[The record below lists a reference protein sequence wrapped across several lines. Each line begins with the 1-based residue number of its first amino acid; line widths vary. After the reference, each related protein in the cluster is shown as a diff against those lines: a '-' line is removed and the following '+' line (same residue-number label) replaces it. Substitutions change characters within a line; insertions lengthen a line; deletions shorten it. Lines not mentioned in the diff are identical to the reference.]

1 MQYNFK
7 TKIMKLIGKNSVS
20 KYFSYFFLVLFLFIA
35 FHFIYEIIGF
45 SVLYYKYKTGS
56 NILSEYFLLGN
67 DVGWAK
73 NEYTNPIKDVLKFK
87 IYYPFTEQNLLTGIY
102 NKSFIINS
110 LISSSYFTVFSFVCY
125 KITDALSK
133 DYIFNLK
140 TINWFKK
147 LAWLSI
153 IFVPI
158 QIINWFYNLNLKFS
172 ADIFYISFIFLSLG
186 IAIFFIIAFFKKG
199 YELQSENDLT
209 I

>member
-1 MQYNFK
+1 MRYNFK

-56 NILSEYFLLGN
+56 NILSDYFLLGN

-102 NKSFIINS
+102 TKSFIINS
-110 LISSSYFTVFSFVCY
+110 LINSSFFTVFSFVCY
-125 KITDALSK
+125 KITNALSK

-153 IFVPI
+153 LFVPI
-158 QIINWFYNLNLKFS
+158 QIINWFFNLNLKMS
-172 ADIFYISFIFLSLG
+172 ASLLYSSFIFLSLG
-186 IAIFFIIAFFKKG
+186 IILFFIIAFFKKG

>member
-56 NILSEYFLLGN
+56 NILPDYFLLGN

-87 IYYPFTEQNLLTGIY
+87 IYYPFTKQNLLTGIY

-110 LISSSYFTVFSFVCY
+110 LISSSFFTVFSFVCY
-125 KITDALSK
+125 KITEALSK

-153 IFVPI
+153 LFVPI
-158 QIINWFYNLNLKFS
+158 QIINWFFNLNLKMS
-172 ADIFYISFIFLSLG
+172 ASLLYISFIFLSLG
-186 IAIFFIIAFFKKG
+186 IILFFIIAFFKKG

>member
-1 MQYNFK
+1 MRYNFK

-56 NILSEYFLLGN
+56 NILSDYFLLGN

-102 NKSFIINS
+102 IKNFIINS
-110 LISSSYFTVFSFVCY
+110 LIGSGFFTLFSFICY
-125 KITDALSK
+125 KITNSLSK

-140 TINWFKK
+140 TINLFKK

-153 IFVPI
+153 LFVPI
-158 QIINWFYNLNLKFS
+158 QIINWFYNLNLKMS
-172 ADIFYISFIFLSLG
+172 ADLLYTNFIFLSLG
-186 IAIFFIIAFFKKG
+186 IIIFFIIAFFKKG

>member
-1 MQYNFK
+1 
-7 TKIMKLIGKNSVS
+7 MKLIGQNSIS
-20 KYFSYFFLVLFLFIA
+20 KYFSYFFLILFWFIV

-56 NILSEYFLLGN
+56 NILPDYFLLGN

-125 KITDALSK
+125 KITEALGK

-153 IFVPI
+153 LFVPI
-158 QIINWFYNLNLKFS
+158 QIINWFFNLNLKMS
-172 ADIFYISFIFLSLG
+172 ASLLYISFISLSLG
-186 IAIFFIIAFFKKG
+186 IILFFIIAFFKKG

>member
-1 MQYNFK
+1 MRYNFK

-125 KITDALSK
+125 KITEALSK

-140 TINWFKK
+140 TIDWFKK

-153 IFVPI
+153 LFVPI
-158 QIINWFYNLNLKFS
+158 QIINWFFNLNLKMS
-172 ADIFYISFIFLSLG
+172 ASLLYSSFIFLSLG
-186 IAIFFIIAFFKKG
+186 IILFFIIAFFKKG

>member
-1 MQYNFK
+1 
-7 TKIMKLIGKNSVS
+7 MKLIGQNSIS
-20 KYFSYFFLVLFLFIA
+20 KYLSHFFLVLFLFIA

-56 NILSEYFLLGN
+56 NILPDYFLLGN

-125 KITDALSK
+125 KITEALGK

>member
-1 MQYNFK
+1 
-7 TKIMKLIGKNSVS
+7 MKLIGKNSVS

-56 NILSEYFLLGN
+56 NILSDYFLLGN

-102 NKSFIINS
+102 IKNFIINS
-110 LISSSYFTVFSFVCY
+110 LIGSGFFTLFSFICY
-125 KITDALSK
+125 KITNSLSK

-140 TINWFKK
+140 TINLFKK

-153 IFVPI
+153 LFVPI
-158 QIINWFYNLNLKFS
+158 QIINWFYNLNLKMS
-172 ADIFYISFIFLSLG
+172 ADLLYTNFIFLSLG
-186 IAIFFIIAFFKKG
+186 IIIFFIIAFFKKG

>member
-20 KYFSYFFLVLFLFIA
+20 KYFSYFFLILFLFIA

-125 KITDALSK
+125 KITEALSK

-140 TINWFKK
+140 TIDWFKK

-153 IFVPI
+153 LFVPI
-158 QIINWFYNLNLKFS
+158 QIINWFFNLNLKMS
-172 ADIFYISFIFLSLG
+172 ASLLYSSFIFLSLG
-186 IAIFFIIAFFKKG
+186 IILFFIIAFFKKG

>member
-1 MQYNFK
+1 
-7 TKIMKLIGKNSVS
+7 MKLIGKNSVS
-20 KYFSYFFLVLFLFIA
+20 KYFSYFFLVLFLFIV

-56 NILSEYFLLGN
+56 NILSDYFLLGN

-102 NKSFIINS
+102 IKNFIINS
-110 LISSSYFTVFSFVCY
+110 LIGSGFFTLFSFICY
-125 KITDALSK
+125 KITNSLSK

-140 TINWFKK
+140 TINLFKK

-153 IFVPI
+153 LFVPI
-158 QIINWFYNLNLKFS
+158 QIINWFYNLNLKMS
-172 ADIFYISFIFLSLG
+172 ADLLYTNFIFLSLG
-186 IAIFFIIAFFKKG
+186 IIIFFIIAFFKKG

>member
-1 MQYNFK
+1 
-7 TKIMKLIGKNSVS
+7 MKLIGKNSVS

-56 NILSEYFLLGN
+56 NILPDYFLLGN

-110 LISSSYFTVFSFVCY
+110 LISSSFFTVFSFVCY

-153 IFVPI
+153 LFVPI
-158 QIINWFYNLNLKFS
+158 QIINWFYNLNLKMS
-172 ADIFYISFIFLSLG
+172 ADLLYTNFIFLSIG
-186 IAIFFIIAFFKKG
+186 IIIFFIIAFFKKG

>member
-87 IYYPFTEQNLLTGIY
+87 IYYPFTKQNLLTGIY

-110 LISSSYFTVFSFVCY
+110 LISSSFFTVFSFVCY
-125 KITDALSK
+125 KITEALGK

-153 IFVPI
+153 LFVPI
-158 QIINWFYNLNLKFS
+158 QIINWFFNLNLKMS
-172 ADIFYISFIFLSLG
+172 ASLLYISFIFLSLG
-186 IAIFFIIAFFKKG
+186 IILFFIIAFFKKG

>member
-1 MQYNFK
+1 
-7 TKIMKLIGKNSVS
+7 MKLIGKNSVS

-102 NKSFIINS
+102 IKNFIINS
-110 LISSSYFTVFSFVCY
+110 LIGSGFFTLFSFICY
-125 KITDALSK
+125 KITNSLSK

-140 TINWFKK
+140 TINLFKK

-153 IFVPI
+153 LFVPI
-158 QIINWFYNLNLKFS
+158 QIINWFYNLNLKMS
-172 ADIFYISFIFLSLG
+172 ADLLYTNFIFLSLG
-186 IAIFFIIAFFKKG
+186 IIIFFIIAFFKKG

>member
-1 MQYNFK
+1 
-7 TKIMKLIGKNSVS
+7 MKLIGKNSVS
-20 KYFSYFFLVLFLFIA
+20 KYFSYFFLALFLFIA

-102 NKSFIINS
+102 IKSFIINS
-110 LISSSYFTVFSFVCY
+110 LISSSFFTIFSFVCY

-153 IFVPI
+153 IFAPI
-158 QIINWFYNLNLKFS
+158 QIINWFFNLNLKMS
-172 ADIFYISFIFLSLG
+172 ASLLYISFIFLSLG
-186 IAIFFIIAFFKKG
+186 IILFFIIAFFKKG

>member
-1 MQYNFK
+1 MRYNFK

-56 NILSEYFLLGN
+56 NILSDYFLLGN

-73 NEYTNPIKDVLKFK
+73 NEYTNPIKDILKFK

-102 NKSFIINS
+102 TKSFIINS

-125 KITDALSK
+125 KITNALSK

-140 TINWFKK
+140 TINLFKK

-153 IFVPI
+153 LFVPI
-158 QIINWFYNLNLKFS
+158 QIINWFYNLNLKMS
-172 ADIFYISFIFLSLG
+172 ADLLYTNFIFLSLG
-186 IAIFFIIAFFKKG
+186 IIIFFIIAFFKKG

>member
-1 MQYNFK
+1 
-7 TKIMKLIGKNSVS
+7 MKLIGQNSIS
-20 KYFSYFFLVLFLFIA
+20 KYFSYFFLILFWFIV

-56 NILSEYFLLGN
+56 NILSDYFLLGN
-67 DVGWAK
+67 DVGWSK

-125 KITDALSK
+125 KITEALGK

-153 IFVPI
+153 LFVPI
-158 QIINWFYNLNLKFS
+158 QIINWFFNLNLKMS
-172 ADIFYISFIFLSLG
+172 ASLLYSSFIFLSLG
-186 IAIFFIIAFFKKG
+186 IILFFIIAFFKKG

>member
-1 MQYNFK
+1 
-7 TKIMKLIGKNSVS
+7 MKLIGQNSIS
-20 KYFSYFFLVLFLFIA
+20 KYFSYFFLILFWFIV

-56 NILSEYFLLGN
+56 NILSDYFLLGN
-67 DVGWAK
+67 DVGWSK

-102 NKSFIINS
+102 TKSFIINS
-110 LISSSYFTVFSFVCY
+110 LISSSFFTIFSFVCY
-125 KITDALSK
+125 KITEALGK

-158 QIINWFYNLNLKFS
+158 QIINWFFNLNLKMS
-172 ADIFYISFIFLSLG
+172 ASLLYSSFIFLSLG
-186 IAIFFIIAFFKKG
+186 IILFFIIAFFKKG

>member
-1 MQYNFK
+1 
-7 TKIMKLIGKNSVS
+7 MKLIGKNSVS

-45 SVLYYKYKTGS
+45 SVLDYKYKTGS
-56 NILSEYFLLGN
+56 NILSEFFLLGN

-102 NKSFIINS
+102 TKSFIINS
-110 LISSSYFTVFSFVCY
+110 LISSSFFTIFSFVCY
-125 KITDALSK
+125 KITEALGK

>member
-1 MQYNFK
+1 
-7 TKIMKLIGKNSVS
+7 MKLIGKNSVS

-87 IYYPFTEQNLLTGIY
+87 IYYPVTEQNLLTGIY
-102 NKSFIINS
+102 TKSYIINS
-110 LISSSYFTVFSFVCY
+110 LKSSSFFTIFSFVCY
-125 KITDALSK
+125 KITEALGK

-186 IAIFFIIAFFKKG
+186 IAIFFIIAFSKKG
-199 YELQSENDLT
+199 YELQSEHDLT

>member
-1 MQYNFK
+1 
-7 TKIMKLIGKNSVS
+7 MKLIGKNSVS

-45 SVLYYKYKTGS
+45 SVLYYNYKTGS
-56 NILSEYFLLGN
+56 NILSEFFLLGN

-102 NKSFIINS
+102 TKSFIINS
-110 LISSSYFTVFSFVCY
+110 LISSSFFTVFSFVCY

-153 IFVPI
+153 LFVPI

>member
-1 MQYNFK
+1 
-7 TKIMKLIGKNSVS
+7 MKLIGKNSVS

-102 NKSFIINS
+102 TKSFIINS
-110 LISSSYFTVFSFVCY
+110 LISSSFFTIFSFVCY
-125 KITDALSK
+125 KITEALGK

-153 IFVPI
+153 LFVPI

-172 ADIFYISFIFLSLG
+172 ADIFYICFIFLSLG

>member
-1 MQYNFK
+1 
-7 TKIMKLIGKNSVS
+7 MKLIGQNSIS
-20 KYFSYFFLVLFLFIA
+20 KYFSYFFLILFWFIV

-153 IFVPI
+153 LFVPI
-158 QIINWFYNLNLKFS
+158 QIINWFFNLNLKMS
-172 ADIFYISFIFLSLG
+172 ASLLYSSFIFLSLG
-186 IAIFFIIAFFKKG
+186 IILFFIIAFFKKG

>member
-1 MQYNFK
+1 
-7 TKIMKLIGKNSVS
+7 MKLIGQNSIS
-20 KYFSYFFLVLFLFIA
+20 KYFSYFFLILFWFIV

-67 DVGWAK
+67 DVGWSK

-102 NKSFIINS
+102 TKSFIINS
-110 LISSSYFTVFSFVCY
+110 LISSSFFTIFSFVCY
-125 KITDALSK
+125 KITEALGK
-133 DYIFNLK
+133 DYFFNLK
-140 TINWFKK
+140 TIKWFKK

-153 IFVPI
+153 LFVPI
-158 QIINWFYNLNLKFS
+158 QIINWFFNLNLKMS
-172 ADIFYISFIFLSLG
+172 ASLLYSSFIFLSLG
-186 IAIFFIIAFFKKG
+186 IILFFIIAFFKKG

>member
-1 MQYNFK
+1 
-7 TKIMKLIGKNSVS
+7 MKLIGQNSIS
-20 KYFSYFFLVLFLFIA
+20 KYFSYFFLILFWFIV

-56 NILSEYFLLGN
+56 NILSDYFLLGN

-102 NKSFIINS
+102 IKNFIINS
-110 LISSSYFTVFSFVCY
+110 LIGSGFFTLFSFICY
-125 KITDALSK
+125 KITNSLSK

-140 TINWFKK
+140 TINLFKK

-153 IFVPI
+153 LFVPI
-158 QIINWFYNLNLKFS
+158 QIINWFYNLNLKMS
-172 ADIFYISFIFLSLG
+172 ADLLYTNFIFLSLG
-186 IAIFFIIAFFKKG
+186 IIIFFIIAFFKKG

>member
-1 MQYNFK
+1 MRYNFK

-56 NILSEYFLLGN
+56 NILPDYFLLGN

-110 LISSSYFTVFSFVCY
+110 LISSSFFTVFSFVCY
-125 KITDALSK
+125 KITEALGK

>member
-1 MQYNFK
+1 MRYNFK

-56 NILSEYFLLGN
+56 NILPDYFLLGN

-102 NKSFIINS
+102 IKSFIINS
-110 LISSSYFTVFSFVCY
+110 LISSSFFTIFSFVCY
-125 KITDALSK
+125 KITNSLSK

-140 TINWFKK
+140 TINLFKK

-153 IFVPI
+153 LFVPI
-158 QIINWFYNLNLKFS
+158 QIINWFYNLNLKMS
-172 ADIFYISFIFLSLG
+172 ADLLYTNFIFLSLG
-186 IAIFFIIAFFKKG
+186 IIIFFIIAFFKKG

>member
-20 KYFSYFFLVLFLFIA
+20 KYFSYFFLILFLFIA

-102 NKSFIINS
+102 NKSFIINN

-125 KITDALSK
+125 KITEALSK

-140 TINWFKK
+140 TIDWFKK

-153 IFVPI
+153 LFVPI
-158 QIINWFYNLNLKFS
+158 QIINWFFNLNLKMS
-172 ADIFYISFIFLSLG
+172 ASLLYSSFIFLSLG
-186 IAIFFIIAFFKKG
+186 IILFFIIAFFKKG

>member
-1 MQYNFK
+1 MRYNFK

-110 LISSSYFTVFSFVCY
+110 LISSSFFTVFSFVCY

-153 IFVPI
+153 LFVPI
-158 QIINWFYNLNLKFS
+158 QIINWFFNLNLKMCAS
-172 ADIFYISFIFLSLG
+172 LLYISFIFLSLG
-186 IAIFFIIAFFKKG
+186 IILFFIIAFFKKG

>member
-1 MQYNFK
+1 
-7 TKIMKLIGKNSVS
+7 MKLIGKNSVS

-102 NKSFIINS
+102 TKSFIINS
-110 LISSSYFTVFSFVCY
+110 LISYSFFTIFSFVCY
-125 KITDALSK
+125 KITEALGK

-153 IFVPI
+153 LFVPI

>member
-1 MQYNFK
+1 
-7 TKIMKLIGKNSVS
+7 MKLIGKNSVS

-56 NILSEYFLLGN
+56 NILPDYFLLGN

-125 KITDALSK
+125 KITEALGK

>member
-1 MQYNFK
+1 MRYIFK
-7 TKIMKLIGKNSVS
+7 ITIMKLIGKNSVS
-20 KYFSYFFLVLFLFIA
+20 KYFSYFFLILFLFIA

-110 LISSSYFTVFSFVCY
+110 LISSSFFTVFSFVCY
-125 KITDALSK
+125 KITEALGK

-153 IFVPI
+153 LFVPI

>member
-1 MQYNFK
+1 
-7 TKIMKLIGKNSVS
+7 MKLIGKNSVS
-20 KYFSYFFLVLFLFIA
+20 KYFSYFFLILFLFIA

-102 NKSFIINS
+102 IKNFIINS
-110 LISSSYFTVFSFVCY
+110 LIGSGFFTLFSFICY
-125 KITDALSK
+125 KITNSLSK

-140 TINWFKK
+140 TINLFKK

-153 IFVPI
+153 LFVPI
-158 QIINWFYNLNLKFS
+158 QIINWFYNLNLKMS
-172 ADIFYISFIFLSLG
+172 ADLLYTNFIFLSLG
-186 IAIFFIIAFFKKG
+186 IIIFFIIAFFKKG

>member
-1 MQYNFK
+1 
-7 TKIMKLIGKNSVS
+7 MKLIGKNSVS

-56 NILSEYFLLGN
+56 NILPDYFLLGN

-102 NKSFIINS
+102 IKSFIINS
-110 LISSSYFTVFSFVCY
+110 LISSSFFTIFSFVCY

-147 LAWLSI
+147 MAWLSI
-153 IFVPI
+153 LFVPI
-158 QIINWFYNLNLKFS
+158 QIINWFFNLNLKMS
-172 ADIFYISFIFLSLG
+172 ASLLYSSFIFLSLG
-186 IAIFFIIAFFKKG
+186 IILFFIIAFFKKG

>member
-1 MQYNFK
+1 
-7 TKIMKLIGKNSVS
+7 MKLIGKNSVS
-20 KYFSYFFLVLFLFIA
+20 EYFSYFFLILFWFIA

-56 NILSEYFLLGN
+56 NILSDYFLLGN
-67 DVGWAK
+67 DVGWSK

-153 IFVPI
+153 LFVPI
-158 QIINWFYNLNLKFS
+158 QIINWFFNLNLKMS
-172 ADIFYISFIFLSLG
+172 ASLLYSSLIFLSLG
-186 IAIFFIIAFFKKG
+186 IILFFIIAFFKKG

>member
-1 MQYNFK
+1 
-7 TKIMKLIGKNSVS
+7 MKLIGQNSIS
-20 KYFSYFFLVLFLFIA
+20 KYFSYFFLILFGFIA

-56 NILSEYFLLGN
+56 NILSDYFLLGN

-87 IYYPFTEQNLLTGIY
+87 IYYPFTEQNLLTGIHT
-102 NKSFIINS
+102 KSFIINS

-125 KITDALSK
+125 KITNALSK

-140 TINWFKK
+140 TINLFKK

-153 IFVPI
+153 LFVPI
-158 QIINWFYNLNLKFS
+158 QIINWFYNLNLKMS
-172 ADIFYISFIFLSLG
+172 ADLLYTNFIFLSLG
-186 IAIFFIIAFFKKG
+186 IIIFFIIAFFKKG

>member
-1 MQYNFK
+1 
-7 TKIMKLIGKNSVS
+7 MKLIGKNSVS

-102 NKSFIINS
+102 NKSFIINN
-110 LISSSYFTVFSFVCY
+110 LISSSFFTVFSFVCY
-125 KITDALSK
+125 KITEALGK

-153 IFVPI
+153 LFVPI

>member
-20 KYFSYFFLVLFLFIA
+20 KYFSYFFLILFLFIA

-125 KITDALSK
+125 KITEALSK

-140 TINWFKK
+140 TIDWFKK

-153 IFVPI
+153 LFVPI
-158 QIINWFYNLNLKFS
+158 QIINWFYNLNLKMS
-172 ADIFYISFIFLSLG
+172 ADLLYTNFIFLSLG
-186 IAIFFIIAFFKKG
+186 IIIFFIIAFFKKG

>member
-1 MQYNFK
+1 
-7 TKIMKLIGKNSVS
+7 MKLIGKNSVS

-56 NILSEYFLLGN
+56 KILSEYFLLGN

-102 NKSFIINS
+102 TKSFIINS
-110 LISSSYFTVFSFVCY
+110 LISSSFFTIFSFVCY
-125 KITDALSK
+125 KITEALGK

-158 QIINWFYNLNLKFS
+158 QIVNWFYNLNLKFS

>member
-1 MQYNFK
+1 
-7 TKIMKLIGKNSVS
+7 MKLIGKNSVS

-67 DVGWAK
+67 DVGWSK
-73 NEYTNPIKDVLKFK
+73 NEYTNPIKDVLKFN

-102 NKSFIINS
+102 TKSFIINS
-110 LISSSYFTVFSFVCY
+110 LISSSFFTIFSFVCY
-125 KITDALSK
+125 KITEALGK
-133 DYIFNLK
+133 DYIFNIK
-140 TINWFKK
+140 TISWFKK

-153 IFVPI
+153 IYVPI
-158 QIINWFYNLNLKFS
+158 EIINWFYNLNLKMS
-172 ADIFYISFIFLSLG
+172 DSLLYTSFIFLSLG